1 MWEVGGVETVPVECV
16 HVVIEV
22 RSRLDAPALRET
34 WDKLTRLKRF
44 PKTAFIPLS
53 QRSAVRPAI
62 YAYGK
67 QWDYFPTHVYV
78 FAFENIRLDHAQ
90 LHTLSD
96 RPRPTL
102 DSP

>member
-1 MWEVGGVETVPVECV
+1 
-16 HVVIEV
+16 
-22 RSRLDAPALRET
+22 
-34 WDKLTRLKRF
+34 
-44 PKTAFIPLS
+44 LS